1 MRGLFY
7 MAIGGAIGWYLAL
20 NKYEET
26 KNALEKAKEKANE
39 LQQQLLSQQQENADL
54 QEQMGDD
61 EDIGTT

>member
-1 MRGLFY
+1 MRSLLY
-7 MAIGGAIGWYLAL
+7 LAIGGGIGWWLAL

-61 EDIGTT
+61 DDIGTT

>member
-1 MRGLFY
+1 MRSLIY
-7 MAIGGAIGWYLAL
+7 LAIGGGIGWWLAL

>member
-1 MRGLFY
+1 MKSLLY
-7 MAIGGAIGWYLAL
+7 LAIGGGIGWWLAL

-61 EDIGTT
+61 DDIGTT